1 MHRLIQFN
9 KFLGDLIE
17 FAPKWEKVMRGLAPA
32 AQETMIRKM
41 AYNVGK
47 PYIGA
52 DSPRLL
58 AHILHPKTIDPSD
71 LPLARMRLKESIR
84 DRKYNRIIGLKG
96 SLRDPKA
103 DVPWRKRMVLKY
115 GRERQ
120 PTFAEARGE
129 HPDEL
134 MDFTHG
140 GGEQHIRDFLSGK
153 TKGYQLEGEGRIG
166 IQVHPHKGEP
176 SIGILDRSYY
186 YANKSAAM
194 HHDRPAFLTGQIR
207 KGDLL
212 TANNAYEGAII
223 DPAHIKNPVVK
234 RVSTESGELPYM
246 TPEDLSYREPIRK
259 GTRLSAV
266 LDDLIQFQEPRR
278 HYGEVAK
285 DAAIGGVTSA
295 VGTAGLLAATG
306 LGLRRKAP
314 ALSKML
320 TTAAGQHIKVFNPMH
335 TAPMM
340 RSLPEASRLFGK
352 QLAGVKEV
360 EHMATS
366 GAIPSMEHVA
376 SSFQKTGITPEK
388 DIADIA
394 AFKKKWGRTPGESME
409 KSVGLLSGLAATGV
423 GAAGGAALSKG
434 WDKKRELSTKLDGLI
449 EFARGQYAKPI
460 LEGVRKAE
468 GMSWAARK
476 LTASAINPFYEQK
489 APKEG
494 GALWQAV
501 RDRAAKKIR
510 AMRNARL
517 GLNAK
522 LDDLIEFGPLPKGYK
537 RPIIVRVANKSEK
550 VAAEKLYGLDMAGAT
565 AISIPPASTGF
576 SGFPSKRRY
585 RKTTGLPP
593 YRSDEVRRR
602 GLIIAPAPE
611 GSMARLA
618 RLRMRGAAKTT
629 QQAAKATL
637 QHELIHSLHPGPYDT
652 PIRRAYEESR
662 SYGGPVL
669 WKRGKA
675 LGTPRLN
682 RWRDVASGIWGE
694 LNPHWISRLKDLG
707 RRTKEAIG
715 LSEKPSA
722 RKLFNKVKEIQ
733 FKTLYQPG
741 AGDEPPEELPQF
753 TEGEPIDYTV
763 QRHAAKRAGLH
774 RDIRIGTRRHGLLSW
789 ATRKDL
795 PGEGGKVAI
804 HPQPVHPHS
813 YLGWEGNIPEG
824 YGAGDVATEH
834 LGKALVTKSTPTEV
848 HATLADQKEHH
859 RLAFVKTPKR
869 WLLARGKHPEPPT
882 EAVKPKYK
890 SVSQEDAPEHL
901 SSIEP
906 GTIVQPKIDGAL
918 VYVTTKGNR
927 PEVFSHR
934 KSKVS
939 NKNILHTERVFHGR
953 PTTNIPKEH
962 QRTLLGELYGTRGGK
977 AIEPQELGG
986 ILNTHLG
993 ESIAKQK
1000 ARGVK
1005 LKIMPFDYANGKG
1018 ESYPERLEKV
1028 KSTLQY
1034 MPKDVFQ
1041 TPPEAK
1047 TPSAARRLYEK
1058 VRSGRHPLT
1067 KEGVIIHPP
1076 EGRMIKIKNVE
1087 EENVKIHS
1095 VFPGKGKFEHG
1106 GFYYADK
1113 SGRPLGR
1120 VGTGFTE
1127 ETRAELPK
1135 YIGRTARVRH
1145 QGKYKSGR
1153 LRAPSLIAI
1162 EENK

>member
-9 KFLGDLIE
+9 RFLGNLIRFE
-17 FAPKWEKVMRGLAPA
+17 E
-32 AQETMIRKM
+32 
-41 AYNVGK
+41 
-47 PYIGA
+47 
-52 DSPRLL
+52 
-58 AHILHPKTIDPSD
+58 
-71 LPLARMRLKESIR
+71 
-84 DRKYNRIIGLKG
+84 
-96 SLRDPKA
+96 
-103 DVPWRKRMVLKY
+103 
-115 GRERQ
+115 
-120 PTFAEARGE
+120 
-129 HPDEL
+129 
-134 MDFTHG
+134 
-140 GGEQHIRDFLSGK
+140 
-153 TKGYQLEGEGRIG
+153 
-166 IQVHPHKGEP
+166 PH
-176 SIGILDRSYY
+176 
-186 YANKSAAM
+186 
-194 HHDRPAFLTGQIR
+194 
-207 KGDLL
+207 
-212 TANNAYEGAII
+212 
-223 DPAHIKNPVVK
+223 
-234 RVSTESGELPYM
+234 
-246 TPEDLSYREPIRK
+246 
-259 GTRLSAV
+259 
-266 LDDLIQFQEPRR
+266 RR
-278 HYGEVAK
+278 YGEVAK
-285 DAAIGGVTSA
+285 DALIGGGLSA
-295 VGTAGLLAATG
+295 AGTAGLLAATG

-376 SSFQKTGITPEK
+376 ASFQKTGINPEK

-434 WDKKRELSTKLDGLI
+434 WGKRREEQLSARLDDLI
-449 EFARGQYAKPI
+449 EFGRGGMFSRHYPKLAPLPGDKLNEAILTKNVELFKNVRPKGNLSRERTQIADYLKYRRKTVGHRDPTWNPMLSSKYDDLIEFERGKYAKPV
-460 LEGVRKAE
+460 LEAIRKAE
-468 GMSWAARK
+468 GMSWAERK
-476 LTASAINPFYEQK
+476 LTAAAANPFYEQK
-489 APKEG
+489 APREG
-494 GALWQAV
+494 GALWQAI
-501 RDRAAKKIR
+501 RNRAATKIR
-510 AMRNARL
+510 RMRSNTRL
-517 GLNAK
+517 GLSSK
-522 LDDLIEFGPLPKGYK
+522 LDDLIEFSLFSDTKKLIKHLKEQGVEITRGVQRHQFPTGYYPAKMLTDPSFAEARSAAPQKRFVSVMKGETREASAGMSPIESLWHEAGHSGRRSSQVNPMAVKGDLDVFQIAAERGANRHAMKLADQLGVSPESRELIRKGLKKSFKTYKRGLFEQKHYSWESGKRMTSYPPFREQIRKAVIEGKKPIEVGRKLQETITAKKMTMKAHPWLRGYK
-537 RPIIVRVANKSEK
+537 F
-550 VAAEKLYGLDMAGAT
+550 
-565 AISIPPASTGF
+565 SIARNLF
-576 SGFPSKRRY
+576 S
-585 RKTTGLPP
+585 
-593 YRSDEVRRR
+593 
-602 GLIIAPAPE
+602 
-611 GSMARLA
+611 
-618 RLRMRGAAKTT
+618 
-629 QQAAKATL
+629 
-637 QHELIHSLHPGPYDT
+637 
-652 PIRRAYEESR
+652 
-662 SYGGPVL
+662 
-669 WKRGKA
+669 
-675 LGTPRLN
+675 
-682 RWRDVASGIWGE
+682 
-694 LNPHWISRLKDLG
+694 
-707 RRTKEAIG
+707 
-715 LSEKPSA
+715 
-722 RKLFNKVKEIQ
+722 KVKEIQ
-733 FKTLYQPG
+733 FKKKLYQPG
-741 AGDEPPEELPQF
+741 VGDEPPEELPQF
-753 TEGEPIDYTV
+753 REGEPIDYTV

-795 PGEGGKVAI
+795 PSEGGKVAI

-859 RLAFVKTPKR
+859 RLAFVKTPR
-869 WLLARGKHPEPPT
+869 GWLLARGKHPEPPR
-882 EAVKPKYK
+882 EAQKPKYK

-906 GTIVQPKIDGAL
+906 GTIVQPKVDGAL
-918 VYVTTKGNR
+918 VYVTTEGNR

-962 QRTLLGELYGTRGGK
+962 QRTLLGELYGTRRGK

-1000 ARGVK
+1000 IRGVK
-1005 LKIMPFDYANGKG
+1005 LKIMPFDYADGKG

-1047 TPSAARRLYEK
+1047 TPSAARALYEK

-1076 EGRMIKIKNVE
+1076 KGKMIKIKNVE

-1095 VFPGKGKFEHG
+1095 VFPGKGKFEDGYG

-1113 SGRPLGR
+1113 SGQPLGR

-1145 QGKYKSGR
+1145 QGKYKSGK